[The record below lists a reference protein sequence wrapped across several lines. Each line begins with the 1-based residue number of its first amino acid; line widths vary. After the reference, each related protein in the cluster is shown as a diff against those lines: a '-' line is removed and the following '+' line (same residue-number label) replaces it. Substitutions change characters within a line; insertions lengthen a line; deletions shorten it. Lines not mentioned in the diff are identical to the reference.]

1 MPEIDENQLAA
12 FKVYDEFYRKASS
25 NPSHR
30 KLLKQL
36 EKAVY
41 PDAAIP
47 EIDAAEAVTAQIDE
61 RLKALDDKLTAFDK
75 RQSERDDRD
84 KENEIKAKWIAGQ
97 RLARDQGYMDEGLE
111 KLEKFMQD
119 RGIFDH
125 DIAIPAFERLNPPPV
140 PTTIGS
146 GEKWNFFDMPS
157 DDASL
162 KSLLETN
169 NDEQFLREMIP
180 NALRDIRGGVR

>member
-12 FKVYDEFYRKASS
+12 LKVYDDFYRKASS
-25 NPSHR
+25 NPEHR

-47 EIDAAEAVTAQIDE
+47 EIDAANAVEAKLDE
-61 RLKALDDKLTAFDK
+61 KLKALDDKLAEFTKA
-75 RQSERDDRD
+75 QSEREDRD
-84 KENEIKAKWIAGQ
+84 KENEIKAKWAAGQ
-97 RLARDQGYMDEGLE
+97 RFARESGYTDEGLE
-111 KLEKFMQD
+111 KLEKYMQD

-125 DIAIPAFERLNPPPV
+125 DIAIPAFERANPPPI
-140 PTTIGS
+140 PTTVGN
-146 GEKWNFFDMPS
+146 GERWNFFDAPA
-157 DDASL
+157 DDAAV

-169 NDEQFLREMIP
+169 NDETFLREMIP
-180 NALRDIRGGVR
+180 AALRDVRGGR